1 MSNTLAS
8 SYKDILTGYSP
19 FEYNQQV
26 RNLTYN
32 AHRAMNQTIESDRFE
47 GLKQRYDRMQTIHQD
62 NETNGIADTNP
73 TKYNRDGDN
82 AHDAF
87 VNYRKQLEVISTL
100 NALYKEAFGKKY
112 EHNAPAKK
120 VVAKDFSFLKDT
132 KWGKDRDDND
142 IIVDKAS

>member
-82 AHDAF
+82 YHDAF
-87 VNYRKQLEVISTL
+87 VNYRKQLEVIATL
-100 NALYKEAFGKKY
+100 NALYKEAFKKKY

-120 VVAKDFSFLKDT
+120 VVARDFSHL
-132 KWGKDRDDND
+132 
-142 IIVDKAS
+142 KAS

>member
-8 SYKDILTGYSP
+8 SYKAILTGYSP

-73 TKYNRDGDN
+73 AKYNKDGDN
-82 AHDAF
+82 YHD
-87 VNYRKQLEVISTL
+87 
-100 NALYKEAFGKKY
+100 EAFKKKY
-112 EHNAPAKK
+112 EHNATAKK
-120 VVAKDFSFLKDT
+120 VVAKDFSHL
-132 KWGKDRDDND
+132 
-142 IIVDKAS
+142 KAS

>member
-8 SYKDILTGYSP
+8 SYKAILTGYSP

-87 VNYRKQLEVISTL
+87 VNYRKQLEVIATL

-112 EHNAPAKK
+112 EHNASAKK
-120 VVAKDFSFLKDT
+120 VVAKDFSHL
-132 KWGKDRDDND
+132 
-142 IIVDKAS
+142 KAS